1 MKDFKRIIIA
11 NWKMKLG
18 FDESV
23 ELAEE
28 MEEKFREFQEREV
41 VLCPDFLSLPATKE
55 RLAGSGLKL
64 GGQNTFWEDQGSYT
78 GEVSPLNLQELGCE
92 YVIVGHSER
101 RKNLMEDYHT
111 INKKVKAALKNNLT
125 PIMCIGEK
133 MEEREGSKR
142 EEVLEEQLRQ
152 GLAGIELGDN
162 KDMIVAYEPI
172 WAIGS
177 GKTITDEDIE
187 EVYGLLDSVLKDMF
201 PDKHEDI
208 FTIYGGSINSQ
219 NVSGFKKE
227 QIDGLLVGGASL
239 HAEEFLK
246 ISQQMLK
253 NDD

>member
-1 MKDFKRIIIA
+1 MSDFKRIIIA

-23 ELAEE
+23 ELVEE
-28 MEEKFREFQEREV
+28 MEEQFRDFRDREV
-41 VLCPDFLSLPATKE
+41 VLCPDFLSLPAAKV
-55 RLAGSGLKL
+55 RLTESGLKL
-64 GGQNTFWEDQGSYT
+64 GAQDSFWEEQGSYT
-78 GEVSPLNLQELGCE
+78 GEISPLNLKEIGCN

-101 RKNLMEDYHT
+101 RKNLMEDYHI
-111 INKKVKAALKNNLT
+111 INKKVKAALNNKLT

-133 MEEREGSKR
+133 LEEKEEGKR

-152 GLAGIELGDN
+152 GLKGVELHD
-162 KDMIVAYEPI
+162 KYLIVAYEPI

-187 EVYGLLDSVLKDMF
+187 EVYGLLDSVLKDIF
-201 PDKHEDI
+201 PDNHEGI
-208 FTIYGGSINSQ
+208 FTIYGGSVNSQ

-239 HAEEFLK
+239 QAEEFLK

-253 NDD
+253 NDE